1 MTLGGRVK
9 HWVTFNEANDWV
21 SLGLGYSTN
30 QNPLRR
36 CTTNIVGQMNMN
48 YGDCP
53 YGDSGTEP
61 YIVGHNLLLAHA
73 EAVSIYRDKYQVSS
87 LQKEGSKNPFQSS
100 SILRSM
106 ELTHHYRM
114 NDYKLLHTHTF

>member
-48 YGDCP
+48 YGKC
-53 YGDSGTEP
+53 
-61 YIVGHNLLLAHA
+61 A
-73 EAVSIYRDKYQVSS
+73 E
-87 LQKEGSKNPFQSS
+87 E
-100 SILRSM
+100 
-106 ELTHHYRM
+106 E
-114 NDYKLLHTHTF
+114 